1 MKPQHNA
8 EPGLCSSSPALC
20 PVPTKPWHFLSFHLL
35 VFVTWGPQSSDRN
48 RSADPHPPRVGQRAS
63 ADTPLGP
70 VFQTQRGDSISPRV
84 HVGSLANLQC
94 EFWCCQLHRGWP
106 FSSFSTNV

>member
-70 VFQTQRGDSISPRV
+70 VFQTQRGDSIRKPPCPCWLPGQLEVRV
-84 HVGSLANLQC
+84 LVLSAAQRMAFLVFFH
-94 EFWCCQLHRGWP
+94 
-106 FSSFSTNV
+106 